1 MFTSSESDM
10 AWIGGIL
17 RQAAERFILPRFH
30 EVVCSRKPDGSV
42 VTSADLDSQDFLQ
55 AMLASRYPELPLL
68 GEEMTRP
75 QQERLLARDV
85 PLWCLDPLDGTS
97 NFAAGVPIFG
107 ISLALLQGGQAIA
120 GWVYDPIRDEL
131 FTARAGHGATL
142 NGQAL
147 MPREAPSLD
156 KAVGVVDYK
165 RLTRALSLRLIDERP
180 FHSQRNFGSSVLEWC
195 WLAAG
200 RYHFYLH
207 GGQQLW
213 DRAAGALIL
222 TETGGSL
229 STLVGAPLPVADLAC
244 SSVLATL
251 DPLLHAAWRRWLGD
265 DRPAP
270 CAEFPKREH

>member
-1 MFTSSESDM
+1 
-10 AWIGGIL
+10 
-17 RQAAERFILPRFH
+17 
-30 EVVCSRKPDGSV
+30 
-42 VTSADLDSQDFLQ
+42 
-55 AMLASRYPELPLL
+55 
-68 GEEMTRP
+68 
-75 QQERLLARDV
+75 
-85 PLWCLDPLDGTS
+85 
-97 NFAAGVPIFG
+97 
-107 ISLALLQGGQAIA
+107 
-120 GWVYDPIRDEL
+120 
-131 FTARAGHGATL
+131 
-142 NGQAL
+142 
-147 MPREAPSLD
+147 
-156 KAVGVVDYK
+156 
-165 RLTRALSLRLIDERP
+165 LRLIDERP